1 MVRIQR
7 YTCNNYV
14 VRACDEYRYYYYAKM
29 YDIDIYVHTVNDV
42 EEARNRLYCGVKGIY
57 TDDITPEILK

>member
-1 MVRIQR
+1 MWSELATNIDII
-7 YTCNNYV
+7 T
-14 VRACDEYRYYYYAKM
+14 YAKM